1 MSQVSGWVSS
11 QIVMPLIR
19 EGTAGEGTDLGKKMI
34 SAWDILC
41 SRCSVSHGVV
51 WGTLGPPRKT
61 YRSPCAEPKGAPDT
75 KKCSWRGEWKPTLTL
90 PSILWYVSPLALR
103 KVGRK
108 LQDPS
113 GDEHHHLLLLSIFIL
128 DFTGSSFSGPHVAF
142 CYSDLPPI
150 VQGGETRIFGR
161 VACNGQGTGF

>member
-11 QIVMPLIR
+11 QMVMQLLR
-19 EGTAGEGTDLGKKMI
+19 EGTAGEGTNLGEKMS
-34 SAWDILC
+34 SAWGILC
-41 SRCSVSHGVV
+41 SKCSASHGVV

-61 YRSPCAEPKGAPDT
+61 YRELSQREPQPPRSADEEGSENLLWLFP
-75 KKCSWRGEWKPTLTL
+75 P
-90 PSILWYVSPLALR
+90 ILWYVSPLARR
-103 KVGRK
+103 KAGRQ

-113 GDEHHHLLLLSIFIL
+113 CDEHHFLLLLSIFIL